1 MEDRA
6 VVRIFMTGGTGYVGG
21 AVAAALVRAGHS
33 VTALTRS
40 PEKDRSLLR
49 LGVSPVRG
57 DLADPTTYERVAAV
71 HDTLVHVG
79 FEDAGTDLVALETLI
94 GAARADSGRHLV
106 YTSGTWVLGDT
117 RGVVA
122 YENTPVRAPAR
133 VVAWRGEH
141 EQLVLLAADEGITP
155 SVVRPGLVYGGKGGF
170 VSSYF
175 ASAAETGAAA
185 YFGDG
190 RNHLSLVYRED
201 LAQLY
206 RLVVEKRGWGI
217 FHGVDGVPLVVEEV
231 ARTASEVAGSGGAVR
246 SVPAR
251 GDVAEA
257 LCLDQKVGT
266 RRAGELGWKPRFPS
280 FLEGAYQAAEEW
292 LSDRFPRL

>member
-1 MEDRA
+1 
-6 VVRIFMTGGTGYVGG
+6 MTGGTGYVGG
-21 AVAAALVRAGHS
+21 AVAAALVRAGHA
-33 VTALTRS
+33 VTALNRS
-40 PEKDRSLLR
+40 PQKDRALLH

-57 DLADPTTYERVAAV
+57 DLADPSTYERIAAL

-79 FEDAGTDLVALETLI
+79 FEDAETDLIALETLI
-94 GAARADSGRHLV
+94 GAAHTEPGRHLV

-117 RGVVA
+117 RGQVA
-122 YENTPVRAPAR
+122 FENTPLRAPAR
-133 VVAWRGEH
+133 AVAWRGEH

-170 VSSYF
+170 VSPYF

-185 YFGDG
+185 FVGDG

-206 RLVVEKRGWGI
+206 RLVVERRGWGI
-217 FHGVDGVPLVVEEV
+217 FHGVDGVPLIVEEV
-231 ARTASEVAGSGGAVR
+231 ARAASEVAGSAGAIRSIPMSEARGRLGAV
-246 SVPAR
+246 A
-251 GDVAEA
+251 DA

-280 FLEGAYQAAEEW
+280 FLEGASSAAAEW
-292 LSDRFPRL
+292 SS

>member
-1 MEDRA
+1 
-6 VVRIFMTGGTGYVGG
+6 VRVFLTGGTGYIGS
-21 AVAAALVRAGHS
+21 AVAGALVRAGHS

-40 PEKDRSLLR
+40 PEKERGLLQ

-57 DLADPTTYERVAAV
+57 DLANPATYERIAAL
-71 HDTLVHVG
+71 HDTIVHVA
-79 FEDAGTDLVALETLI
+79 FDDADTDLIALETLI
-94 GAARADSGRHLV
+94 GAARTDDGRHLV

-117 RGVVA
+117 HGGIA
-122 YENTPVRAPAR
+122 YESTPIRAPAKL
-133 VVAWRGEH
+133 VSWRGEH
-141 EQLVLLAADEGITP
+141 EQLVLLAADEGVTP

-170 VSSYF
+170 VSRYF
-175 ASAAETGAAA
+175 RTAAEEGAANYIGA
-185 YFGDG
+185 G

-231 ARTASEVAGSGGAVR
+231 ARAASELAGAGAATR
-246 SVPAR
+246 SIPLSQAR
-251 GDVAEA
+251 ARMGDLADA

-280 FLEGAYQAAEEW
+280 FLEGVHAAMAEW
-292 LSDRFPRL
+292 SS

>member
-1 MEDRA
+1 MR
-6 VVRIFMTGGTGYVGG
+6 VFLTGGTGYVGS

-33 VTALTRS
+33 VTALNRS
-40 PEKDRSLLR
+40 AGKDRALLH

-57 DLADPTTYERVAAV
+57 DLADPTTYERAAAL

-79 FEDAGTDLVALETLI
+79 FEDAETDLIALETLI
-94 GAARADSGRHLV
+94 GAARSDAGRQLV

-117 RGVVA
+117 RGQVA
-122 YENTPVRAPAR
+122 YEGTPVRTPAR
-133 VVAWRGEH
+133 AVAWRGEH

-155 SVVRPGLVYGGKGGF
+155 SVIRPGLVYGGKGGLI
-170 VSSYF
+170 SGYF
-175 ASAAETGAAA
+175 ATAEETGAATYA
-185 YFGDG
+185 GDG
-190 RNHLSLVYRED
+190 RNHLSMVYRED

-206 RLVVEKRGWGI
+206 RLVVEKRGWGV
-217 FHGVDGVPLVVEEV
+217 FHGVDGVPLVVQEV
-231 ARTASEVAGSGGAVR
+231 ARAASELAGAGGATR
-246 SVPAR
+246 SVPPR

-280 FLEGAYQAAEEW
+280 FLEGVHSAAAEW
-292 LSDRFPRL
+292 AS

>member
-1 MEDRA
+1 
-6 VVRIFMTGGTGYVGG
+6 VRVFLTGGTGYVGS
-21 AVAAALVRAGHS
+21 AVAGALVRAGHS

-40 PEKDRSLLR
+40 PEKERGLLQ

-57 DLADPTTYERVAAV
+57 DLDNPATYERIAAL
-71 HDTLVHVG
+71 HDTIVHVA
-79 FEDAGTDLVALETLI
+79 FDDADTDLIALETLI
-94 GAARADSGRHLV
+94 GAARTDDGRHLV

-117 RGVVA
+117 HGGIA
-122 YENTPVRAPAR
+122 YESTPIRAPAKL
-133 VVAWRGEH
+133 VSWRGEH
-141 EQLVLLAADEGITP
+141 EQLVLLAADEGVTP

-170 VSSYF
+170 VSRYF
-175 ASAAETGAAA
+175 RTAAEEGAAS
-185 YFGDG
+185 YIGSG

-231 ARTASEVAGSGGAVR
+231 ARAASELAGAGAATR
-246 SVPAR
+246 SIPLSQAR
-251 GDVAEA
+251 ARMGDLADA

-280 FLEGAYQAAEEW
+280 FLEGVHAAMAEW
-292 LSDRFPRL
+292 SS